1 MLKPVIQIYPVLPTK
16 DEAERATLRP
26 IGRNRELYQETLQG
40 WHDIVRAADELGVW
54 GAATIEHHFWSE
66 GYEVGPNP
74 GILDAYWAAITKNIR
89 LGQLGY
95 VMSTQNPIR
104 VAEETAILDHLTQ
117 GRTFVGFAR
126 GYQSRWTNVL
136 GQHYG
141 ARATR
146 SPSAAMYNNAA
157 TGFGVA
163 TATAKEKDLSDDG
176 RNREIFEESV
186 DILLKAWTQESF
198 SHQGMNWS
206 IPFPHETG
214 VDDWQLAQHGIT
226 QRLGAPREVGP
237 DGSVREIC
245 VTPAPYT
252 KPYPPVFVSGSGS
265 PETIEY
271 CARKGFIPVYF
282 TNINTAAPLSH
293 RYLDIARRAGFDWR
307 AGQNQCLVRWMQV
320 GKTEDA
326 ARARDEVRLG
336 YLQELLRRHGP
347 AQAQS
352 RGRVRIDPRLG
363 PLRRRYRGVGART
376 IDRAVEAVPG
386 GVHRPHLP
394 LRADAQGRGD
404 REPRSVHAPHQAG
417 ARRGDRHVAASGG
430 VTLPDRRV
438 G

>member
-1 MLKPVIQIYPVLPTK
+1 MEKAQMLKPVIQIYPVLPTK
-16 DEAERATLRP
+16 DEAERAALRP

-104 VAEETAILDHLTQ
+104 VAEETAILDHLTK
-117 GRTFVGFAR
+117 GRSFVGFAR

-146 SPSAAMYNNAA
+146 SPSAAIYNNAA

-163 TATAKEKDLSDDG
+163 TATAKERDLSDDA

-186 DILLKAWTQESF
+186 DILLKAWMQESF

-237 DGSVREIC
+237 DDSVREIC

-252 KPYPPVFVSGSGS
+252 KPHPPVFVSGSGS

-293 RYLDIARRAGFDWR
+293 RYLDVARRAGFDWR
-307 AGQNQCLVRWMQV
+307 GGQNQCLVRWMQV

-326 ARARDEVRLG
+326 ARERVMSYDSDIFKNFYAAMGRRKLNPEDVYGSILGSGLYVVGTVDSVRAQLIEQWKLFPAEFIVLIFHYAQMPKEAVIESLELFMRHIKPALDEVIDAS
-336 YLQELLRRHGP
+336 LR
-347 AQAQS
+347 QA
-352 RGRVRIDPRLG
+352 
-363 PLRRRYRGVGART
+363 A
-376 IDRAVEAVPG
+376 
-386 GVHRPHLP
+386 
-394 LRADAQGRGD
+394 
-404 REPRSVHAPHQAG
+404 
-417 ARRGDRHVAASGG
+417 
-430 VTLPDRRV
+430 
-438 G
+438 